1 MAYTAGNLFST
12 AAAPPGR
19 GQYRYDT
26 TDQVDQVEA
35 ANYFNNVT
43 HNLKLAKGDRVD
55 VYSWSATPFATAS
68 LVTNAL
74 QMIVTNVIADDAA
87 SSAGRVNLA
96 QVFLTTSLF
105 SSLT

>member
-19 GQYRYDT
+19 GMYRYDT
-26 TDQVDQVEA
+26 TDQVDTVEG

-74 QMIVTNVIADDAA
+74 QMIVTNVISDDAA